1 MLIVLHHL
9 DMVLPFEV
17 TCSAHVFYFILLVL
31 RKAPGGQILNV
42 HEFLLRSILDYIT
55 TTCRFNDLQEA
66 VYACLAA
73 RRNEVRLVRNV
84 TLPSRLPQCIIP
96 RNETVKLLSSSEGP
110 FRLRTYND
118 GYRSP
123 AVLQPIFVLG
133 DGARLS
139 IERVVLEF
147 MFRSC
152 VQAEA
157 RNVSSAHTYVALNV
171 NAGLVT
177 LSKDVTLGG
186 YQKQVVR
193 DKSTVMR
200 YCPGMVDLAEA
211 EVMGKGTSEIPGF
224 TYSVIGKQN
233 RQLDIVEI
241 KKILEDLP
249 YQILK
254 HCRATRTSW
263 I

>member
-1 MLIVLHHL
+1 
-9 DMVLPFEV
+9 MVLPFEV
-17 TCSAHVFYFILLVL
+17 KCSLHDLYFILLVL
-31 RKAPGGQILNV
+31 RKAPGGQKLSE
-42 HEFLLRSILDYIT
+42 HYFLLGSILDYIKY
-55 TTCRFNDLQEA
+55 CRFDDLQEA